1 MGKTAFLHHSHGQK
15 QQPGWVAPASSGGAT
30 FLWTH
35 GFTAKE
41 AQGAGALL
49 LQLAYL
55 FTLHAVWRARTNQR
69 YHDRY
74 PPPTYVVGSTTLKLL
89 SSTIRVA
96 YRKDATK
103 FRQAALP
110 AALAQVVIGDDFS
123 TVL

>member
-1 MGKTAFLHHSHGQK
+1 MGGALLGTIG
-15 QQPGWVAPASSGGAT
+15 VAPFGHLGCSSFQWVT

-35 GFTAKE
+35 GFTAK